1 MPVQEKSN
9 MTGSGLRAWR
19 NRMGWSRDEA
29 AEKLG
34 LKRDTYKKLENGNR
48 PITQKLADETK
59 RYETLKAHSADA
71 AMNTKDAAVE
81 VVGGGTIV
89 HVRNHLALSA
99 PAYGSTARE
108 IAGIFRR
115 RGYQTNLTL
124 TRMADAASEYETNED
139 MQRLAG
145 EIVSNPARKIV
156 IWNPAICDFDGFIG
170 DVVPHAKAE
179 RLKSR
184 EGGQVMQLMPSDK
197 IVSSIR
203 RDRKDLFLV
212 AFKTTTGA
220 SQDEMYLAG
229 LKLMKGSHINL
240 VLVNDVVN
248 RMNMVVCPEEAR
260 YHVTPERVEAMEG
273 LVDMAI
279 LRSQCRFTRSRV
291 IENSEGVSWQSD
303 MISDNLRTVVNHC
316 IQRGAYKPV
325 DTKRGLVTAGHFA
338 ARGPQDKIITSR
350 RWSNFN
356 ELAQNGMVLI
366 EPEGRDDVI
375 AYGGKP
381 SVGGMSQRI
390 IFKDHPGLDN
400 IVHFHC
406 PLKDDAPDYI
416 PMRDQRPYECG
427 SHECGQNTSDGLREI
442 EDGIWGVMLDN
453 HGPNIVYGRDVDPK
467 LVIDVIERNFDLDHK
482 TGGPVQVWSGN
493 RPSI

>member
-1 MPVQEKSN
+1 MPKQKMSN
-9 MTGSGLRAWR
+9 MNGSALRAWR
-19 NRMGWSRDEA
+19 NRMGWSREQA
-29 AEKLG
+29 AEKLAI
-34 LKRDTYKKLENGNR
+34 KPDTYKKLENGNR
-48 PITQKLADETK
+48 PITMKMAEETK
-59 RYETLKAHSADA
+59 RFESLKQSDNSAA
-71 AMNTKDAAVE
+71 LNSSNAMVE

-124 TRMADAASEYETNED
+124 TRMADTSSPYETNED
-139 MQRLAG
+139 MQRLAN
-145 EIVSNPARKIV
+145 EIVENKARKIV
-156 IWNPAICDFDGFIG
+156 IWNPAICDFDGQIG
-170 DVVPHAKAE
+170 DVVPHRKAE

-184 EGGQVMQLMPSDK
+184 EGLQQMTLMPSDK

-203 RDRKDLFLV
+203 QNRKDLFLV

-220 SQDEMYLAG
+220 TQDEMYLAG

-260 YHVTPERVEAMEG
+260 YHVTNERVEAIEG

-279 LRSQCRFTRSRV
+279 LRSQCRFTRSQV
-291 IENSEGVSWQSD
+291 IENSEGMKWD
-303 MISDNLRTVVNHC
+303 APDIADNLRSVVNHC
-316 IQRGAYKPV
+316 IKRGAYKPV
-325 DTKRGLVTAGHFA
+325 QTKRGMVTAGHFA
-338 ARGPQDKIITSR
+338 ARGPDNKIITSR

-356 ELAQNGMVLI
+356 ELAHNGMVVI
-366 EPEGRDDVI
+366 EPKGRDDVI

-390 IFKDHPGLDN
+390 IFKDHPNLDN

-406 PLKDDAPDYI
+406 PLKHDAPDYI

-453 HGPNIVYGRDVDPK
+453 HGPNIVYRRDVDPK
-467 LVIDVIERNFDLDHK
+467 RVIDVIERNFDLDHK
-482 TGGPVQVWSGN
+482 TGGPIHLPKLGA
-493 RPSI
+493 